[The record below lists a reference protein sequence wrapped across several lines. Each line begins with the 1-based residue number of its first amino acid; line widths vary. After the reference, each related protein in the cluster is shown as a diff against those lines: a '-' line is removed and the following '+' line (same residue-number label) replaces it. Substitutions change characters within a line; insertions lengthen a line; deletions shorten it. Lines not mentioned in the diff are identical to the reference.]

1 MSGAEPRPARGAQN
15 APDGARDDAAS
26 QALAALIARMREAEI
41 APSVEEMADALWLA
55 RWLPAPER
63 APQTTTASGER
74 TRRVR
79 QGDSDGRGIS
89 PYPLSVAA
97 QHGEP
102 EGTAEDDHTQLYMRP
117 TPDDGGAPLRRVQV
131 PAAPAL
137 PEPLALQRGL
147 RILQRYRAPV
157 RPVRGRTLDEGR
169 TADRAAESG
178 LVQPVLR
185 PERRREARLLL
196 VMDVSTSTVVWQQ
209 ALDELRQVCERAGA
223 FREVQVQYLH
233 ATDDGLPGYA
243 ATPERTGALHAPE
256 QLSDPTGRRLTLVLS
271 DCAGPMWRSGRIQ
284 RLLYRW
290 GATAPVAVVQPLPQ
304 RMWLRTHL
312 PARRGLLHRREGPAG
327 RLVFTPERGRPERDA
342 LPVPVLAL
350 RRSSVEG
357 WARLVAGSTGQ
368 SLSAAAGWA
377 RPRHAAATAPVRA
390 AEEVSGE
397 DRVRAFLRQAS
408 PDARRLATYLSAV
421 PLFLPVM
428 QLVQHAMLAGTGP
441 DVLSEVLLGG
451 LLKRREDAADPR
463 EVRYDFLP
471 GVAVELRKRLT
482 ADEAK
487 LLFKH
492 CSEYIER
499 SFGRTAR
506 NFPALAAA
514 FLRGAVDPA
523 TAQVGGH
530 GEAGSVPLPE
540 EHAGLRAFAE
550 VSSEVLRDLGQR
562 TPWPLPR
569 PPDPRLGAAELLDRG
584 RSALRRFEAQGLI
597 RELDEAVVLFKQA
610 DALAAQAAER
620 DRAAEELAN
629 ALLARWRV
637 RRVGDDLREAL
648 AVVSADRVA
657 SVRGSLLRG
666 TICWLFAGEL
676 HSSWLGLDDLPD
688 DVRRFAREHAAGGR
702 SGHPATAWAY
712 CELLRRADTDLTRV
726 VFGDA
731 VESLSTTRLRPR
743 PRGDGAAAPAP
754 TPRPQDPQGERRP
767 RWPRWPARSAPPAV
781 PQGPADPPW
790 PDDTP
795 AGRDVPRTAATDPG
809 STLPDTV
816 TGSATSPGTARG
828 TPPPEGPDL
837 RRLGSETLPAVRRA
851 LAESGARLARPQ
863 GPFQAPNAEEWY
875 VTGLV
880 RAAGA
885 ARVRLEYPD
894 PERGHLLRGR
904 ILLDLARQY
913 LGRGAVEGTGWIDE
927 ARAAQAGRDAGEH
940 LMAALGRPDALPAAE
955 RCRAWLDMA
964 SAIETFRA
972 PGDRPGI
979 MDAVDQALAA
989 AGDDEELCLEC
1000 HVLSARLHRDRYEAA
1015 GNTADLDRAVAAWQ
1029 RAAALPAEDDPR
1041 RPGIL
1046 TEYGATLV
1054 RRGEQRNASDDI
1066 DSAVR
1071 LLRLAVDWTSEDDPE
1086 LADRRRTLGIAHYLR
1101 FMAQQVLAD
1110 LYEADWILGEAARGA
1125 EDPGL
1130 AQDCWLQRG
1139 AVVMEL
1145 ADRLASPALLQRAD
1159 DHLRTAVE
1167 FARESGEGTRI
1178 ARARQLR
1185 GMLLERRGVPDR
1197 ALHHY
1202 REALETTDEPE
1213 LVAELREAITR
1224 LESEAGGA

>member
-1 MSGAEPRPARGAQN
+1 MVSGPEPRPARGAQN
-15 APDGARDDAAS
+15 ASGGARGDVAS
-26 QALAALIARMREAEI
+26 QALVALIARMREAEI
-41 APSVEEMADALWLA
+41 PPSVEEMADALWLA

-63 APQTTTASGER
+63 STPDAGGPPEER
-74 TRRVR
+74 PPRVR
-79 QGDSDGRGIS
+79 QGDSDGRGTRH
-89 PYPLSVAA
+89 YPLSVAA

-102 EGTAEDDHTQLYMRP
+102 EGGTEGDHARLFARP
-117 TPDDGGAPLRRVQV
+117 APDDGGAPLRRVQV

-243 ATPERTGALHAPE
+243 ATPERTGPLHAPE

-290 GATAPVAVVQPLPQ
+290 GSTAPVAVVQPLPQ

-327 RLVFTPERGRPERDA
+327 RLVFTPERGQSERDA

-377 RPRHAAATAPVRA
+377 RPRHAAATSPVRA

-451 LLKRREDAADPR
+451 LLKRREDAVDPR

-471 GVAVELRKRLT
+471 GVAAELRKRLT

-523 TAQVGGH
+523 AAQLTGH
-530 GEAGSVPLPE
+530 DDTGTGPPPE

-584 RSALRRFEAQGLI
+584 RAALRKFEAQGLI
-597 RELDEAVVLFKQA
+597 RELDEAVALFKQA
-610 DALAAQAAER
+610 DAVAGQAAER

-648 AVVSADRVA
+648 AVVSPDRVG
-657 SVRGSLLRG
+657 SVRGSLIRG
-666 TICWLFAGEL
+666 TTYWLLAGEL
-676 HSSWLGLDDLPD
+676 HSSWLGLTDLPD

-712 CELLRRADTDLTRV
+712 CELLRRADNDLTRV
-726 VFGDA
+726 VFRDA

-743 PRGDGAAAPAP
+743 QRGEGPAAPAP
-754 TPRPQDPQGERRP
+754 APQGRPQDQPGERRP
-767 RWPRWPARSAPPAV
+767 RWPRRAPRGAPQGEAPAAGDARTAPPDA
-781 PQGPADPPW
+781 PGA
-790 PDDTP
+790 
-795 AGRDVPRTAATDPG
+795 RTAPAPA
-809 STLPDTV
+809 PD
-816 TGSATSPGTARG
+816 
-828 TPPPEGPDL
+828 EGPDL

-851 LAESGARLARPQ
+851 LAEAGAPLARPQ
-863 GPFQAPNAEEWY
+863 GPFYAASAEEWY
-875 VTGLV
+875 VTGLGQ
-880 RAAGA
+880 AAGA
-885 ARVRLEYPD
+885 ALVRLEYPD

-904 ILLDLARQY
+904 ILLELARQH
-913 LGRGAVEGTGWIDE
+913 LGRGAVEGTGRIDE
-927 ARAAQAGRDAGEH
+927 ERAAQAGRDAGEH
-940 LMAALGRPDALPAAE
+940 LMAALSRPDALPPAD

-979 MDAVDQALAA
+979 MDAVEQALAA
-989 AGDDEELCLEC
+989 AGDDEELRLEC
-1000 HVLSARLHRDRYEAA
+1000 HVLAARLHRDRYEDT
-1015 GNTADLDRAVAAWQ
+1015 GHTADLDRAVAAWQ
-1029 RAAALPAEDDPR
+1029 QAAALPAEDDPR

-1054 RRGEQRNASDDI
+1054 RRGEHRDAADDI
-1066 DSAVR
+1066 DTAVR

-1101 FMAQQVLAD
+1101 FRAQQVLAD

-1125 EDPGL
+1125 DDPEL

-1145 ADRLASPALLQRAD
+1145 ADRVDSPPLLQRAD
-1159 DHLRTAVE
+1159 DYLRTAVE
-1167 FARESGEGTRI
+1167 LAKESGEGLRI

-1185 GMLLERRGVPDR
+1185 GMLLERRGAPDR
-1197 ALHHY
+1197 ALRHY
-1202 REALETTDEPE
+1202 RDALAATDEPE
-1213 LVAELREAITR
+1213 LAAELREAVAR
-1224 LESEAGGA
+1224 LESGVGRA